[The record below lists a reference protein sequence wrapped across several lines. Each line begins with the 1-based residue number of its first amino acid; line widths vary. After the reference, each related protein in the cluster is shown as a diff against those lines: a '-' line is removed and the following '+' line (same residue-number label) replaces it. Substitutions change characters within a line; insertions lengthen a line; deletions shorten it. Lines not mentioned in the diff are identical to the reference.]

1 MRIRIHCFLAA
12 IALLAVTTTA
22 RAQERRILS
31 FHDDTYAITGPSL
44 RQENIDVKFQF
55 SLKVYPVTL
64 GPSWQMY
71 FAYTQTSV
79 WDAYGKSAPFH
90 DNLYRPG
97 LFFEHVYGEGN
108 AITFAF
114 EHRSNG
120 RPYFG
125 NPLASETVE
134 DYSRGMNYLFFR
146 WTRPLNAALTL
157 DLTARA
163 GVGCGVGDYD
173 RSQKRF
179 TQDLF
184 IGYVGYLDAKLSF
197 RRGGFSASVMVTPLW
212 NRSVA
217 NVTADFS
224 YRITA
229 RCPAL
234 FAQFHYG
241 YDEALCD
248 CVAGQLP
255 PCNIRFG
262 IKL

>member
-1 MRIRIHCFLAA
+1 MPHRKTYLTA
-12 IALLAVTTTA
+12 ALLALVLTTA
-22 RAQERRILS
+22 GAQDRPFLS
-31 FHDDTYAITGPSL
+31 LYDDTYAVTGPSL
-44 RQENIDVKFQF
+44 RRENMDIKFQL

-71 FAYTQTSV
+71 FAYTQTTV
-79 WDAYGKSAPFH
+79 WDAYGESAPFH
-90 DNLYRPG
+90 DNIYRPG
-97 LFFEHVYGEGN
+97 LFFEHGYGEGN
-108 AITFAF
+108 VITFAF

-134 DYSRGMNYLFFR
+134 DYSRGLNYLSFR
-146 WTRPLNAALTL
+146 WTHPLNGMLTL
-157 DLTARA
+157 ELTARA
-163 GVGCGVGDYD
+163 GVGCGIGDYG
-173 RSQKRF
+173 RHQKRF

-197 RRGGFSASVMVTPLW
+197 RRGGFSADAMVTPLW
-212 NRSVA
+212 NESVA
-217 NVTADFS
+217 NVTVDFS
-224 YRITA
+224 YRINA

-241 YDEALCD
+241 FDEALCD
-248 CVAGQLP
+248 CMTGGVP